1 MRYVVD
7 FFDKSWRYS
16 QKSFSQEGE
25 DLVLE
30 HFMGNKMGGFYVDVG
45 AHHPFRF
52 SNTYYFYKKGWKGIN
67 IDATPGSMVQFDKY
81 RPRDINLEIPIA
93 NNNQKIDYYIF
104 DEPALNGF
112 SATLSKNRDKNTPY
126 KIKTIVK
133 LKTQKLSQV
142 LDKYLPMGTVIDFLT
157 IDVEGYEQA
166 VLTSNNWVK
175 YQPKFILVEIL
186 FSRIDNVQNS
196 QIYKF
201 LTKKQYSLIA
211 ITGRTF
217 IFKKT

>member
-1 MRYVVD
+1 
-7 FFDKSWRYS
+7 
-16 QKSFSQEGE
+16 
-25 DLVLE
+25 
-30 HFMGNKMGGFYVDVG
+30 MGNKMGGFYVDVG